1 MELYRVVGDR
11 AVSQVLLQP
20 LSHAHTHA
28 HTSTDTHIY
37 PDKPHT
43 PPHTH
48 YTIIRVHTHTHTS
61 RVVFGPLLI
70 ELALYLSLFY
80 LFLFSVGLAKI
91 ICSFNVSPPD
101 RRDLNSPPVHT
112 NKRARILLT
121 ACRSGLPFMTVG

>member
-28 HTSTDTHIY
+28 STDTHIY

-43 PPHTH
+43 PPHPH
-48 YTIIRVHTHTHTS
+48 YTIIRVHTHTHEPGS
-61 RVVFGPLLI
+61 VWPSSHR
-70 ELALYLSLFY
+70 ACSLSFSLSFIY
-80 LFLFSVGLAKI
+80 FFFSVGLAKI